1 MYFYFRVNE
10 IKSKLPFLR
19 RRRTKLLYFPKHEY
33 QRKIPEFFTRADGN
47 LSYSFSVF
55 TGTDIQCTF
64 RMSLYSHTDLFCF
77 TEIKIFKSG
86 KRTITHICNVLI
98 RSGFSVFS
106 ILGQVRT
113 SFLGCLIIL
122 RKRVPFF
129 HKDCRQCMTDSFLF
143 LPTDLHLIHR
153 RSFLP
158 DKICHLQSGFLLP

>member
-1 MYFYFRVNE
+1 MNIRGKF
-10 IKSKLPFLR
+10 
-19 RRRTKLLYFPKHEY
+19 
-33 QRKIPEFFTRADGN
+33 PEFFTRADGN

-86 KRTITHICNVLI
+86 KRTITHMCNVLI

-113 SFLGCLIIL
+113 SFFGMLDHTQETST
-122 RKRVPFF
+122 FF
-129 HKDCRQCMTDSFLF
+129 S
-143 LPTDLHLIHR
+143 I
-153 RSFLP
+153 
-158 DKICHLQSGFLLP
+158 KIAGNV